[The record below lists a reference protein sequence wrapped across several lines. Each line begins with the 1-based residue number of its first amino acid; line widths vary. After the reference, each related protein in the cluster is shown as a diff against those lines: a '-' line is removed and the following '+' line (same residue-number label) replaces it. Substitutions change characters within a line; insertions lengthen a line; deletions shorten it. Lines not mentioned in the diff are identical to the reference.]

1 MVMRG
6 LLYQLTGDEDLAA
19 VHVTTVQTSVGS
31 DVVAIAN
38 ADDVVA
44 IRAKAAALLKAH
56 RDAGAGGMELGPR
69 ERLPRSLGLIAGK
82 ALPEDELEL
91 WIEELALDPWVR
103 GLNWDQLPPVER
115 VDGFSVVVI
124 GAGMGGLNAAVQ
136 LKHAGIPYTVIEKN
150 SGVGGTWFEN
160 RYPGA
165 RVDSPSRAYTHLF
178 GVDYGYPNPYCG
190 WEENGKY
197 FNWIADK
204 FDLHENIVFETEVR
218 SVVWDE
224 EAAEWEVTTDGRDG
238 RRLWR
243 ANVGFSAVGFL
254 SRPSLPDIEGIDEFQ
269 GQSFHTARWPQDLSL
284 KGKR

>member
-1 MVMRG
+1 MTTVDALRPELLEASDEQIDDALEYADPMVMRG

-19 VHVTTVQTSVGS
+19 VRVTTVQTSVGS

-69 ERLPRSLGLIAGK
+69 ERLPRSLALIAGK

-103 GLNWDQLPPVER
+103 GLNWDGLPPVER
-115 VDGFSVVVI
+115 MDGFSVVVI

-150 SGVGGTWFEN
+150 AGVGGTWFEN
-160 RYPGA
+160 RYPG
-165 RVDSPSRAYTHLF
+165 
-178 GVDYGYPNPYCG
+178 
-190 WEENGKY
+190 
-197 FNWIADK
+197 
-204 FDLHENIVFETEVR
+204 
-218 SVVWDE
+218 
-224 EAAEWEVTTDGRDG
+224 
-238 RRLWR
+238 
-243 ANVGFSAVGFL
+243 
-254 SRPSLPDIEGIDEFQ
+254 
-269 GQSFHTARWPQDLSL
+269 
-284 KGKR
+284 